1 MKYINVTGHK
11 SGKEI
16 QIKCSQLVLGASD
29 YLRID
34 NMDFAAPI
42 LDKFLEL
49 GGNTFDTARQYRH
62 SEKALAEW
70 MEMRKNREKL
80 VILTKA
86 CHPTREEPKKARVT
100 PQGITE
106 DLLVSLETLKTDY
119 VDLFALHRDDASVEV
134 GPIMETLNEHIR
146 SGKILAI
153 GASNWVLD
161 RIIAANEYAEKN
173 GLIGFTF
180 NSPNLSLA
188 KCQIPRWEGC
198 VSANQEMVDW
208 HEKTNIPLFSWSAQ
222 AGGFFSGRFTRDN
235 FDDQEM
241 VDVFYNDE
249 NWERYDRAIE
259 LANKKNVSPIQIAL
273 AYVLNQKFPTTAVIG
288 PEKLEE
294 LLSSYDGSKMEL
306 TQKEVEWLDLK

>member
-153 GASNWVLD
+153 GASNWELD

-198 VSANQEMVDW
+198 VSANLEMVDW

>member
-153 GASNWVLD
+153 GASNWELD

-180 NSPNLSLA
+180 N
-188 KCQIPRWEGC
+188 
-198 VSANQEMVDW
+198 
-208 HEKTNIPLFSWSAQ
+208 
-222 AGGFFSGRFTRDN
+222 
-235 FDDQEM
+235 
-241 VDVFYNDE
+241 
-249 NWERYDRAIE
+249 RY
-259 LANKKNVSPIQIAL
+259 
-273 AYVLNQKFPTTAVIG
+273 
-288 PEKLEE
+288 
-294 LLSSYDGSKMEL
+294 
-306 TQKEVEWLDLK
+306 

>member
-1 MKYINVTGHK
+1 MKYINVKGHK

-106 DLLVSLETLKTDY
+106 VLLVSLETLKTDY
-119 VDLFALHRDDASVEV
+119 VDFFALHRDDASVEV

-153 GASNWVLD
+153 GASNWELD

>member
-100 PQGITE
+100 PPGITE
-106 DLLVSLETLKTDY
+106 HPLESVETVNTDY
-119 VDLFALHRDDASVEV
+119 VDLYALHRDDTRVEV
-134 GPIMETLNEHIR
+134 GTIMETLNEHIR

-153 GASNWVLD
+153 GASNWELD
-161 RIIAANEYAEKN
+161 RIIAANKYAEKN

-306 TQKEVEWLDLK
+306 TQKEVEWLNLK

>member
-153 GASNWVLD
+153 GASNWELD

-198 VSANQEMVDW
+198 VSANLEMVDW

-306 TQKEVEWLDLK
+306 TQKEVEWLNLK

>member
-1 MKYINVTGHK
+1 MKYINVKGHK

-153 GASNWVLD
+153 GASNWELD

-173 GLIGFTF
+173 SLIGFTF

>member
-34 NMDFAAPI
+34 NMDFAATI

-153 GASNWVLD
+153 GASNWELD
-161 RIIAANEYAEKN
+161 RIIAANKYAEKN

-306 TQKEVEWLDLK
+306 TQKEVEWLNLK

>member
-153 GASNWVLD
+153 GASNWELD

-173 GLIGFTF
+173 SLIGFTF

-273 AYVLNQKFPTTAVIG
+273 AYVLNQKFPTPAVIG

-306 TQKEVEWLDLK
+306 TQKEVEWLNLK

>member
-153 GASNWVLD
+153 GASNWELD

>member
-153 GASNWVLD
+153 GASNWELD

-306 TQKEVEWLDLK
+306 TQKEVEWLNLK